1 MEKKKSPYKR
11 GRHPNSLKNLK
22 QINKRDPEEQR
33 AISSKAGR
41 ESGKARRAKNKIR
54 KILQKAIEEYI
65 DIARSEFC
73 TFGDIAEEL
82 NIPYHEEPRLI
93 WLVIQILSYLEEDH
107 KRDLLTRESL
117 QAMGLNPERIKEI
130 MRRWNQAMKE
140 TPEPNY
146 LEALKEEYRQ
156 ALKDI

>member
-1 MEKKKSPYKR
+1 MKTSQYGR
-11 GRHPNSLKNLK
+11 GRNPNSLKNLK
-22 QINKRDPEEQR
+22 RNTDRDPEELR
-33 AISSKAGR
+33 EMGR
-41 ESGKARRAKNKIR
+41 KGGTASGKARRAKSKIR
-54 KILQKAIEEYI
+54 RILQKAIEEYI
-65 DIARSEFC
+65 DIARIEFC
-73 TFGDIAEEL
+73 SFGDIAEDL
-82 NIPYHEEPRLI
+82 NIPYHEEPRLV

-117 QAMGLNPERIKEI
+117 QAMGLNPDRIKEI
-130 MRRWNQAMKE
+130 MRRWNRAMKE